1 MTVVVFYYP
10 ATWVKSK
17 GAMKPKWQD
26 SRRYEFT
33 QCWFGLPVYWR
44 ELVGGMQEFVR
55 IIDCV
60 KRYQGLTGIGVTC
73 LLILVSPLKQ
83 K

>member
-1 MTVVVFYYP
+1 
-10 ATWVKSK
+10 
-17 GAMKPKWQD
+17 MKPKWQD
-26 SRRYEFT
+26 SKRYEFT

>member
-1 MTVVVFYYP
+1 MTVFFFYYP

-44 ELVGGMQEFVR
+44 ELCLPRGSLRFWRVAA
-55 IIDCV
+55 
-60 KRYQGLTGIGVTC
+60 VTHGAS
-73 LLILVSPLKQ
+73 LL
-83 K
+83 